1 MPVFERRE
9 AVPIP
14 CGGGPIARLL
24 IRPPQPTPNGR
35 IGLSSGRPAPRPR
48 NRISP
53 GSRRIRVSGAI
64 LRRKLDGIQFF
75 SAHTYHMNFRSRPN
89 STKRD
94 HCGPGRPIH
103 STVPTP
109 VRPSTTAHM
118 AKHCNGPYACRL
130 PANQTPS
137 SSAQLCGALHARA
150 VRGGA
155 LCGARGRVGGGGG
168 HCRRADRVPAGK
180 GTEAV
185 STCAYK
191 LMGWASARG
200 SAHLRSKRSSG
211 RRHLRGG
218 GRAERAEEPTLL
230 IGPSIR
236 AREA

>member
-1 MPVFERRE
+1 MRWWSNR
-9 AVPIP
+9 
-14 CGGGPIARLL
+14 PIADPTTSADTERKNRLVEW
-24 IRPPQPTPNGR
+24 TP
-35 IGLSSGRPAPRPR
+35 RPAPPRPR

-109 VRPSTTAHM
+109 VDHSTHGKTLQRAVCMPAPCQADSQQLRAALRSTARQGGARRGSVRRTRPSRRWRWALPSRRS
-118 AKHCNGPYACRL
+118 GACRQGHGSGEYVHMQAHGQGKRARIGTPWNEEL
-130 PANQTPS
+130 VGSKIPA
-137 SSAQLCGALHARA
+137 
-150 VRGGA
+150 
-155 LCGARGRVGGGGG
+155 
-168 HCRRADRVPAGK
+168 
-180 GTEAV
+180 
-185 STCAYK
+185 
-191 LMGWASARG
+191 
-200 SAHLRSKRSSG
+200 
-211 RRHLRGG
+211 GG